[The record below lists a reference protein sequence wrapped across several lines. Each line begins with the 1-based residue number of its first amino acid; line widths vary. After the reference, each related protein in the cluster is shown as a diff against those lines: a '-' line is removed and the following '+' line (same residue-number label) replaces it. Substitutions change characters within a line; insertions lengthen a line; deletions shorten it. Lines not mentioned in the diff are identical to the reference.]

1 MFADPKSTR
10 FALSRTTRC
19 PSPGLPLGLA
29 LFPTLGLASF
39 LALGS
44 FSLALASFFLAL
56 GSFLALGG
64 FLPLSS
70 FLALGSLAGPASTAE
85 WAPEKQADGIDV
97 YTRPVVGSDVKAFKA
112 EGVDCG
118 HAIRGPREPA

>member
-29 LFPTLGLASF
+29 LFPTLGPASL

-44 FSLALASFFLAL
+44 FFRAL
-56 GSFLALGG
+56 G
-64 FLPLSS
+64 S

-118 HAIRGPREPA
+118 HAIRDPREPA